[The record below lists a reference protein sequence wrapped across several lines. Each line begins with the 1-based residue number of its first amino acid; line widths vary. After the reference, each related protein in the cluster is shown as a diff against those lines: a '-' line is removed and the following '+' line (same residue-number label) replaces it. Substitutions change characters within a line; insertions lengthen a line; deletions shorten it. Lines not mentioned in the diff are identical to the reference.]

1 LSIGKQSQAG
11 MMTDPGKFFFEK
23 RAVCPGINQETN
35 LTVIFLTDT
44 HQKLKE

>member
-1 LSIGKQSQAG
+1 

-23 RAVCPGINQETN
+23 RVVCPGINPEIN
-35 LTVIFLTDT
+35 LTVIFLTGT